1 MKHFS
6 IERTQDGQFR
16 YHLFGIQSAWLPCS
30 RVIRAVP
37 IWQVEDLIRQGMA
50 HMLDGFGE
58 SDSAEG

>member
-1 MKHFS
+1 
-6 IERTQDGQFR
+6 
-16 YHLFGIQSAWLPCS
+16 LPCS